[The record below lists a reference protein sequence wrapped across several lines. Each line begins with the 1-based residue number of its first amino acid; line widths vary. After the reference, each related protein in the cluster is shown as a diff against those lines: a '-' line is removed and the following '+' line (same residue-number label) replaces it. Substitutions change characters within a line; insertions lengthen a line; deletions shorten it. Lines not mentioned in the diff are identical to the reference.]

1 MNNETKNL
9 KYIIGFFLV
18 LSIVASY
25 YIGYMS
31 ARLGLNAPFI
41 SGTPSANNP
50 TAAAEPKLIEEVAPI
65 TLSGDE
71 VFKGNKDAS
80 MLLVTFTD
88 FECPFCA
95 KFHPTLNA
103 LYEANKDS
111 KIVFKHFPLNFHKN
125 AKEFATMF
133 ECVAKNQGNEK
144 AVLFADNLFAENLIS
159 QGQIT
164 LSDALKIFMAS
175 GLSEGALTTCK
186 SDSSISNKINN
197 NYNDGVSLGINGTPA
212 LYIINTKT
220 SKAVRI
226 NGALDQ
232 ATLQAE
238 FDKLK

>member
-1 MNNETKNL
+1 MNNDTKNL
-9 KYIIGFFLV
+9 KYIIGAFLV

-41 SGTPSANNP
+41 SGTPSATNP
-50 TAAAEPKLIEEVAPI
+50 TAAPEPKLIEEVAPI

-71 VFKGNKDAS
+71 VYKGNKDAP

-111 KIVFKHFPLNFHKN
+111 KVVFKHFPLTFHKY
-125 AKEFATMF
+125 AKDFATMF

-144 AVLFADNLFAENLIS
+144 ATLFADNLFAENLVS

-164 LSDALKIFMAS
+164 SSGVLKLFLAT
-175 GLSEGALTTCK
+175 GLSEGNLTSCK
-186 SDSSISNKINN
+186 NDTAISNKINN
-197 NYNDGVSLGINGTPA
+197 DYNEGVALGINGTPA
-212 LYIINTKT
+212 LYIINTNT

-232 ATLQAE
+232 ATIQTE